1 MSAVQRETNSAA
13 TLAHIGIGSNLGDA
27 KAQVEAAI
35 VRLTQLPLSQVE
47 AQSSLFRS
55 APVDADGDDYIN
67 AVVRLSTN
75 LSAQQLLEQLQA
87 IEHEFG
93 RKRPYYH
100 APRTLDLDL
109 LLYGAEKISSANL
122 CVPHPH
128 LTERAFALLPLLQI
142 DPFIQIAGLGAA
154 HTFASGV
161 AAQKIQ
167 KLAGTRINISNHQP

>member
-1 MSAVQRETNSAA
+1 MTIGRNQINGLNTR
-13 TLAHIGIGSNLGDA
+13 AHVGIGSNLGDA
-27 KAQVEAAI
+27 KVQVEAAI
-35 VRLTQLPLSQVE
+35 ARLHQLPHSQVE
-47 AQSSLFRS
+47 AHSSLFRS

-67 AVVRLSTN
+67 AVVRVNTK

-93 RKRPYYH
+93 RERPYYH

-109 LLYGAEKISSANL
+109 LLYGTEKIFSASL

-142 DPFIQIAGLGAA
+142 DPFIEIAGLGAA
-154 HTFASGV
+154 HAYAAGV
-161 AAQKIQ
+161 ATQRIQ
-167 KLAGTRINISNHQP
+167 KLAGT